1 LGELPQYFIEKDK
14 IECPNNLKGP
24 VLEAFA
30 DSVKSLNVD
39 TTDGVK
45 FLFEDKSSILI
56 RPSGTEPIYRFYA
69 EGKTRQRATQLIKK
83 YKTQLSAL
91 IKKMKA

>member
-1 LGELPQYFIEKDK
+1 
-14 IECPNNLKGP
+14 

-45 FLFEDKSSILI
+45 LLFEDKSSILI

-69 EGKTRQRATQLIKK
+69 EGKARQRAARLVKK
-83 YKTQLSAL
+83 YKAQLSAL
-91 IKKMKA
+91 IKQTQA